1 MRQRSNPILYIFIAL
16 IIISGVVLFI
26 FKDNLADSLLRYDIN
41 GTVVNLA
48 IPKNN
53 ELKLDVLS
61 DSRVKPLKNYVSIFD
76 YNDLD
81 KSQEKILA
89 NYSKQGEI
97 IITNLE
103 DTGTTSVPVSK
114 DLLRVR
120 VGNGNPFPV
129 KKTVVK

>member
-1 MRQRSNPILYIFIAL
+1 MRQRSNPILYIFISL
-16 IIISGVVLFI
+16 LVISGIVLFV
-26 FKDNLADSLLRYDIN
+26 FKDNLANSLLRYDIN

-53 ELKLDVLS
+53 DLKLDVLS

-103 DTGTTSVPVSK
+103 EAGTSSVPVAK